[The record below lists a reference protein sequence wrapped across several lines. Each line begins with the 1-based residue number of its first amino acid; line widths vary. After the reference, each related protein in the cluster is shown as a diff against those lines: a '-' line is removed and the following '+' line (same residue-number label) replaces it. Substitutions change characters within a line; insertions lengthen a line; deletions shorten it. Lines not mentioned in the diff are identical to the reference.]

1 MEHGTEP
8 QELELQLSAARAE
21 AKESLRRVGEK
32 LAAFR
37 AEQEARQA
45 HARRE
50 EAGVRQALRASAQ
63 KERRWMEDAPSAVK
77 RASHCGQF

>member
-32 LAAFR
+32 LAVLR

-50 EAGVRQALRASAQ
+50 EAGVRQARSMPLILDRS
-63 KERRWMEDAPSAVK
+63 
-77 RASHCGQF
+77 